1 MKLFLIATCL
11 MITSVVTFA
20 QTLPED
26 PGRALRK
33 DIKRITDTKDYQIS
47 KPNHLP
53 PDKQGSYFEVKKDS
67 IISLFGYMGRQQSCR
82 RGGCDSPSSSKNH
95 DYFDYFILF
104 STKGKVLKVNVY
116 NYQSSHGYQITARS
130 WLKQFINYKG
140 EKKLKAGRDVD
151 TISGA
156 TISANAITEAVS
168 RKTIKLKNYLLKSPT
183 L

>member
-20 QTLPED
+20 QTLPEN

-33 DIKRITDTKDYQIS
+33 DIKRITETKDYHIS

-53 PDKQGSYFEVKKDS
+53 PDKQGSYFEVRKDS
-67 IISLFGYMGRQQSCR
+67 TTRLFGYMGRQKSCR
-82 RGGCDSPSSSKNH
+82 RGGCESPSSSENY

-104 STKGKVLKVNVY
+104 STEGKVLKVNVY

-140 EKKLKAGRDVD
+140 GKKLEAGRDVD

-156 TISANAITEAVS
+156 TISSNAITQAVS
-168 RKTIKLKNYLLKSPT
+168 NKTIKLKNHLL
-183 L
+183 